1 MRRGAPAI
9 EFVKKDRKIVSWY
22 TSPVVRYPEG
32 NGIRVYL
39 RGKCYRPAIGRIFN
53 RGLNQLADNPPQN
66 PWGGSGRRNLRH
78 RFDLLLCATPFR
90 GCQFRFVA

>member
-9 EFVKKDRKIVSWY
+9 EFVKKDRKIVFWY

-39 RGKCYRPAIGRIFN
+39 RGKCYQPAIGRIFD
-53 RGLNQLADNPPQN
+53 RVLNQIADNPPQN
-66 PWGGSGRRNLRH
+66 LWVGTDRRNLRK
-78 RFDLLLCATPFR
+78 RFDLQLMASPFR
-90 GCQFRFVA
+90 GSQFRFDT